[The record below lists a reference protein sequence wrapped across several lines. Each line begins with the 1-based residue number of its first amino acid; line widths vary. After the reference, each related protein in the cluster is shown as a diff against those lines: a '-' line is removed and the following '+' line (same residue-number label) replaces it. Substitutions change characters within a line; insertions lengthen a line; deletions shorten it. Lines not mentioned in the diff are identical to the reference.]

1 MNIFFKK
8 KLTESDLREL
18 LLSGN
23 ESKWNQ
29 LRKYFIQQLR
39 LQDLKSSPKKYFF
52 NNLKVPHE
60 SKTSFE
66 KAFQNLIKNPPLP
79 DQSILNSFER
89 HLDFELIQLMQAN
102 DLTLLNQ
109 AENYLFFRF
118 SEIPHFLEFKK
129 LVPDEEKRLDA
140 FADAL
145 VHFFQRIQLYGFEQR
160 STLKTFFNVLF
171 KNECIDDYRKKENP
185 THQVWNGEDEELLLQ
200 LNSFEQLKNTFSK
213 YDIEELRFILK
224 QFEKDNPDCHQQI
237 DAYYLKEIPTT
248 VLAEVADK
256 TTSKIRGARFRC
268 MAKFRAFW
276 EKMKKSEI

>member
-39 LQDLKSSPKKYFF
+39 LQDLKFSPKKYFF
-52 NNLKVPHE
+52 NNLKAPHE

-118 SEIPHFLEFKK
+118 YLSLVVFPHHLFPFSIILIE
-129 LVPDEEKRLDA
+129 
-140 FADAL
+140 
-145 VHFFQRIQLYGFEQR
+145 QLQLLWVG
-160 STLKTFFNVLF
+160 TF
-171 KNECIDDYRKKENP
+171 R
-185 THQVWNGEDEELLLQ
+185 LLQ
-200 LNSFEQLKNTFSK
+200 
-213 YDIEELRFILK
+213 
-224 QFEKDNPDCHQQI
+224 
-237 DAYYLKEIPTT
+237 
-248 VLAEVADK
+248 
-256 TTSKIRGARFRC
+256 
-268 MAKFRAFW
+268 
-276 EKMKKSEI
+276 